1 MDIGLSD
8 NSEHDQSS
16 EGSEEYEDWYNSSDT
31 SDEIPDPNL
40 SDERLYQDID
50 CLPVTLSN
58 SHFEEGLLYTMTLS
72 SKKENSM
79 LVWIIEAKQD
89 MFVYHCFFNQVS
101 KAQT

>member
-8 NSEHDQSS
+8 NSQNDQSS

-40 SDERLYQDID
+40 SNERLYQDID
-50 CLPVTLSN
+50 FLPVTLSN

-72 SKKENSM
+72 SKKENPM
-79 LVWIIEAKQD
+79 LVWIIEAKLD